1 MTSTPQKI
9 IETFLSFSMVYSYC
23 EWNWPRL
30 LSPEI
35 ECTSCLT
42 KFQKDFRI
50 RTLGMRNTIY
60 ENKIEIREIEID
72 FYILSDSAV
81 TRPWPLSHWLIGKS
95 LSKIV

>member
-23 EWNWPRL
+23 KWNWPRL

-42 KFQKDFRI
+42 NCRK
-50 RTLGMRNTIY
+50 TL
-60 ENKIEIREIEID
+60 ELE
-72 FYILSDSAV
+72 
-81 TRPWPLSHWLIGKS
+81 P
-95 LSKIV
+95 